1 MISDTILVDGPR
13 SCWWLWIL
21 GFFFLVT
28 RNFIYPK
35 LSCYYMYYESVQFQ
49 SLSWTWLVSNTV
61 WYVLGQ
67 VRLSMDRARFGSC
80 FDLGS
85 TSQSTDRTRTQTGL
99 RSWSMRVIRLFSP
112 TVFFSLIF
120 VGTFFGWLEKGSY
133 LMGCI
138 VPALIDRG
146 QTRLINLRGQIG
158 WCCKQTDYQKI
169 LTGLVNNPNG
179 PC

>member
-49 SLSWTWLVSNTV
+49 SLYWTWLVSNTV

-67 VRLSMDRARFGSC
+67 VRLSLDRVRFGSC

-85 TSQSTDRTRTQTGL
+85 TSQSTDRTRTRTGL

-112 TVFFSLIF
+112 TVFFFLNFCWTIFRLVRKGLILNGLHRT
-120 VGTFFGWLEKGSY
+120 GT
-133 LMGCI
+133 
-138 VPALIDRG
+138 IDRG

>member
-1 MISDTILVDGPR
+1 MLMTMNIRIFLLGHPQLHLPKAELLSHI
-13 SCWWLWIL
+13 LWICPIS
-21 GFFFLVT
+21 VT
-28 RNFIYPK
+28 LLNLACLEYCLICIGSSMLITGSGPVWILFWSG
-35 LSCYYMYYESVQFQ
+35 LDQSVNRLDQN
-49 SLSWTWLVSNTV
+49 SNRIAFMIHE
-61 WYVLGQ
+61 G
-67 VRLSMDRARFGSC
+67 DPF
-80 FDLGS
+80 
-85 TSQSTDRTRTQTGL
+85 
-99 RSWSMRVIRLFSP
+99 
-112 TVFFSLIF
+112 FFSLNF